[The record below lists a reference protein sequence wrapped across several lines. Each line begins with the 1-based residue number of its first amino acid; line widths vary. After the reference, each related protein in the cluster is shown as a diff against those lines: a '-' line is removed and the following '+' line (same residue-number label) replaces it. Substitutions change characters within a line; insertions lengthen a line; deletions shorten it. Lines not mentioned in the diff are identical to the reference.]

1 MVIGSLAGTWATVVA
16 GTRARWPVRV
26 SRTWLSRCAPVLLVM
41 AAGSA
46 ARADQEV
53 VELRY
58 SAPPGCPS
66 RAAFEAEIL
75 ERTQRVRFA
84 AEHSPEQPPARG
96 SGSTAGDPRNPICRG
111 CTGSGPS
118 AAPARRVF
126 AVTVETTAD
135 GFRGTLAV
143 DRTSDKEL
151 AAPRCEDL
159 TTALALVTALAIDP
173 TATLTPRAR
182 PPRPEPPRRR
192 AWQLELD
199 ADAMVETGAGPG
211 ALLAAAIEARASWRD
226 GYAIE
231 LAAIAGRDSIARD
244 DAEAQFTWLAA
255 RPAACRSSPVQDV
268 TVDVCGHVEIGAVRA
283 HGEMIVN
290 QRDLTRLWLAAGLH
304 ATARLA
310 FGSRGF
316 GLLQLGASLPLVRD
330 HYLFAPDVDI
340 HDTPSVTGWLVV
352 GVGVRFP

>member
-1 MVIGSLAGTWATVVA
+1 VVIGSLALAGTWAAVVV
-16 GTRARWPVRV
+16 GTRARSVERM
-26 SRTWLSRCAPVLLVM
+26 SRTIAGCALAVI
-41 AAGSA
+41 ATASS

-66 RAAFEAEIL
+66 RAAFEAEIV
-75 ERTQRVRFA
+75 ERT
-84 AEHSPEQPPARG
+84 
-96 SGSTAGDPRNPICRG
+96 
-111 CTGSGPS
+111 PS
-118 AAPARRVF
+118 ARLSVPARRVF
-126 AVTVETTAD
+126 AVTIEATAD
-135 GFRGTLAV
+135 GFRGTLVV
-143 DRTSDKEL
+143 DRASDKEL

-173 TATLTPRAR
+173 TATVTPRAR
-182 PPRPEPPRRR
+182 ARTPEPRPR
-192 AWQLELD
+192 AWSLELD
-199 ADAMVETGAGPG
+199 VDAMVEAGAGPG
-211 ALLAAAIEARASWRD
+211 ALLAGAIEARASWRD
-226 GYAIE
+226 GYALE

-244 DAEAQFTWLAA
+244 GAEAQFTWLAA
-255 RPAACRSSPVQDV
+255 RPAACRSSPPA
-268 TVDVCGHVEIGAVRA
+268 TVRVHLCGHVEVGAVRA

-304 ATARLA
+304 ATARVAL
-310 FGSRGF
+310 GSRSF

-330 HYLFAPDVDI
+330 RYLFAPDVAI